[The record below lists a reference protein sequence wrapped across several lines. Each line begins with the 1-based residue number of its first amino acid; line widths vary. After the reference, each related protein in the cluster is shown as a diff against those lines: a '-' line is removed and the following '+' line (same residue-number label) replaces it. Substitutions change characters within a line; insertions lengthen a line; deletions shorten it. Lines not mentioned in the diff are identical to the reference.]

1 MKTLRSGF
9 HDHVKRRITE
19 GQQYLKANKY
29 AIHGTDIPDVKKI
42 EPLLQG
48 YLGSQESPP
57 PQHIKSA
64 AALGPNMGTA
74 YEALD
79 QLDIATAW
87 YQLGQYTWRGGKQF
101 DSVVQEPAD
110 YGSRMTAGR
119 LQLKSAICAE
129 RVGSIDRASDLF
141 TWAVENK
148 SFTEKELQGFEET
161 KQPWLV
167 WEWAIQRSYA
177 LLCLGE
183 FQLAHRAAKEALHW
197 IKKDSRAK
205 LGSATEMPL
214 LIFASILALI
224 NYELDPSPENR
235 TEAIRLLDLDAVATR
250 FHPDQFRGLF
260 YLFNL
265 RAKYPELA
273 APADEDLPPSV
284 RAQQAAEACRRWIA
298 KSRIQ
303 LDNSVDSLKVLD
315 KYLKEIYREI
325 TDEEQRKL
333 SLFMLG
339 SYFGEV
345 VRAELAGGKWNFS
358 TEEMLAWTIDWDIG
372 EVELHL
378 WPYQRVHEYATSKTN
393 ESLTDLWEQTEQAY
407 LDFGLAALYSE

>member
-358 TEEMLAWTIDWDIG
+358 TEEMLSWTIDWDIG

>member
-9 HDHVKRRITE
+9 QDHVKRRITE
-19 GQQYLKANKY
+19 GQQYLEENHY
-29 AIHGTDIPDVKKI
+29 AIPGTDIPDVKKI
-42 EPLLQG
+42 EPLLHS

-57 PQHIKSA
+57 PKHIKSA
-64 AALGPNMGTA
+64 AALGPTLGTA
-74 YEALD
+74 YEILG
-79 QLDIATAW
+79 QHEIATAW

-101 DSVVQEPAD
+101 DSVYKEPAD

-119 LQLKSAICAE
+119 LQLNSAICAD
-129 RVGSIDRASDLF
+129 RVGSIDRARFLF
-141 TWAVENK
+141 TWAVENR

-167 WEWAIQRSYA
+167 WEWAIQRAYA
-177 LLCLGE
+177 LICLGE
-183 FQLAHRAAKEALHW
+183 IQLAYDTGNETLQW
-197 IKKDSRAK
+197 IKKDNRAK

-214 LIFASILALI
+214 LIFPTILALI

-235 TEAIRLLDLDAVATR
+235 TEAIQLLDLDSVATR

-284 RAQQAAEACRRWIA
+284 RAQQAAEACRRWTA
-298 KSRIQ
+298 KADLQ
-303 LDNSVDSLKVLD
+303 LNNSVESLKILD
-315 KYLKEIYREI
+315 KYLKKFYSEIK
-325 TDEEQRKL
+325 DKEQRKFV
-333 SLFMLG
+333 LFMLG

-358 TEEMLAWTIDWDIG
+358 AEVMLSWTIDWDIG

-378 WPYQRVHEYATSKTN
+378 WPFQRVHEYATSKTN
-393 ESLTDLWEQTEQAY
+393 ETLTDLWNETEQAY